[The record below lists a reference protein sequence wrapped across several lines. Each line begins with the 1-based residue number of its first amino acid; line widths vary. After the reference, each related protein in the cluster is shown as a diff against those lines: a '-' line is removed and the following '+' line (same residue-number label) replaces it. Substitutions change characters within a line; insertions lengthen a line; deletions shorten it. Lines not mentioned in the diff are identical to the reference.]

1 MTDTL
6 DMPAVDFDRPDV
18 ELFGSLTDQSAAKF
32 LHDLR
37 DVPDGSDPLLISVT
51 TPGGEAEMARRIVLE
66 LQRLRA
72 RTGRRL
78 VFVGK
83 TECYS
88 AGMTI
93 MSAFLVADRYLTN
106 DCRLLIHSRQ
116 LEKALSISGPI
127 RQSLAQI
134 EALASQIRVGIQL
147 EEEDFA
153 RIITD
158 SDIAI
163 DELMQKAPTN
173 WYFSAQE
180 ALQRRLVAAIV

>member
-1 MTDTL
+1 MTDTF

-18 ELFGSLTDQSAAKF
+18 ELFGSLTDQSASQF
-32 LHDLR
+32 LRDLR
-37 DVPDGSDPLLISVT
+37 SVPDGSGPLLISVT

-93 MSAFLVADRYLTN
+93 MSAFPVADRYLTH

-116 LEKALSISGPI
+116 LEKTLSISGPI
-127 RQSLAQI
+127 RESLAQI
-134 EALASQIRVGIQL
+134 EALASQIRAGTQL
-147 EEEDFA
+147 EEEDFTRLIA
-153 RIITD
+153 G
-158 SDIAI
+158 SDIPM
-163 DELMQKAPTN
+163 EEVMQKAPTN
-173 WYFSAQE
+173 WYLSAQE
-180 ALQRRLVAAIV
+180 ALERKLVAAIV